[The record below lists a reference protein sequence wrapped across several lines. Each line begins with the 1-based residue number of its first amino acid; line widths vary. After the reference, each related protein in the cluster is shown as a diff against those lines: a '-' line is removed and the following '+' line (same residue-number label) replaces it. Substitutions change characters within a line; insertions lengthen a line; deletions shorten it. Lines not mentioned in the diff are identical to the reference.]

1 MIARQKSPLC
11 VNPAELG
18 RRKFVKMS
26 LRRVHTA
33 ADPTAALRSEWTPAQ
48 AAEFAARRD
57 FLLLQQLS
65 KDRRALAAARRCGFF
80 RRSFWPRPEVVSS
93 QQCDGTSERRAAQT
107 QTARDTARQRR
118 SRRRAAV
125 HRAALAAAAAAKQ
138 PEKPDAQMSEAAPA
152 PPAPPPAPPPAQQAQ
167 EQVVAERAEP
177 AWRASDR
184 QEGSTST
191 SDAFDDFPRPMTQAE
206 INAIRME
213 KFLQRKRAMEA
224 LAPKSTDSTRGAKKM
239 NL

>member
-1 MIARQKSPLC
+1 MSP
-11 VNPAELG
+11 
-18 RRKFVKMS
+18 
-26 LRRVHTA
+26 RRVHTA

-138 PEKPDAQMSEAAPA
+138 PEEMPDASMPEATPT
-152 PPAPPPAPPPAQQAQ
+152 PPTPPPAPPPAQQAQ
-167 EQVVAERAEP
+167 AQVGVERAPGVRYAALGEG
-177 AWRASDR
+177 RRHDR
-184 QEGSTST
+184 
-191 SDAFDDFPRPMTQAE
+191 D
-206 INAIRME
+206 
-213 KFLQRKRAMEA
+213 
-224 LAPKSTDSTRGAKKM
+224 AKKM
-239 NL
+239 IL